1 MRNIGRNT
9 EHASTASR
17 RDAILVKKNYTLYRE
32 TEIISDNTKTG
43 PNGEDAGEMVINVG
57 PQHPATHGVLH
68 LVITLQGE
76 TIKKMEPHL
85 GYIHRSIEKMCESL
99 SYRQFIYVTSRMD
112 YLSAHINN
120 HACAMCVEKGLQIE
134 IPPRAQVIRV
144 LMGELTRVA
153 SHELWWGALAM
164 DVGAF
169 TPFFY
174 AFRERETINDI
185 MEETCGARL
194 TMNYMVPGGVMYDLH
209 PNFQQRVKDFIK
221 LFKSKI
227 DEYDDLV
234 TGNIIF
240 QNRTKG
246 IGVISKED
254 AISFGCTGPVGR
266 GSGVHC
272 DIRKLYPYEVYDK
285 VQFEE
290 IIETAGDSFARYL
303 VRIKE
308 MRQSIH
314 IIEQLI
320 DNIPEGDFQA
330 KTKAVLK
337 LPKGEFYSRVETAR
351 GELGVYIV
359 SEGGTT
365 PYRIKFRSPGF
376 SNLSALEHM
385 VRGSKIGDLMAT
397 MGTLDLVIPDIDR

>member
-1 MRNIGRNT
+1 M
-9 EHASTASR
+9 
-17 RDAILVKKNYTLYRE
+17 YRE
-32 TEIISDNTKTG
+32 TQIVSDVAKT
-43 PNGEDAGEMVINVG
+43 PLTGEGTFTINVG

-68 LVITLQGE
+68 LVITLNGE
-76 TIKKMEPHL
+76 TILNIEPHL

-99 SYRQFIYVTSRMD
+99 TYRQFIYVTSRMD

-120 HACAMCVEKGLQIE
+120 HACALCVEKGMQIE
-134 IPPRAQVIRV
+134 IPSRAQVIRV
-144 LMGELTRVA
+144 LMDELTRIA
-153 SHELWWGALAM
+153 SHELWWGAMAM

-169 TPFFY
+169 TPFFH

-194 TMNYMVPGGVMYDLH
+194 TMNYMVPGGVMHDIH
-209 PNFQQRVKDFIK
+209 PNFQKRVKDFLQLYK
-221 LFKSKI
+221 RKI
-227 DEYDDLV
+227 HEYDELV

-240 QNRTKG
+240 QNRMKG
-246 IGVISKED
+246 VGVLTAEDVISY
-254 AISFGCTGPVGR
+254 GCTGPVAR
-266 GSGVHC
+266 GSGVSC
-272 DIRKLYPYEVYDK
+272 DIRKLYPYEIYDK
-285 VQFEE
+285 LEFDEVL
-290 IIETAGDSFARYL
+290 ETAGDSFARYL
-303 VRIKE
+303 IRLRE
-308 MRQSIH
+308 MNQSIR
-314 IIEQLI
+314 IVEQLI

-337 LPKGEFYSRVETAR
+337 LPKGEFYQRVETAR

-376 SNLSALEHM
+376 SNLSILNHM
-385 VRGSKIGDLMAT
+385 VKGSKIGDLIAA

>member
-1 MRNIGRNT
+1 
-9 EHASTASR
+9 
-17 RDAILVKKNYTLYRE
+17 LYRE
-32 TEIISDNTKTG
+32 TQIINDSRKISS
-43 PNGEDAGEMVINVG
+43 NGEDTGEGELVINVG

-76 TIKKMEPHL
+76 TIQKVEPHL

-112 YLSAHINN
+112 YLSSHINN
-120 HACAMCVEKGLQIE
+120 HGCALCVEKGLQVE
-134 IPPRAQVIRV
+134 VPPRAQVIRV
-144 LMGELTRVA
+144 LMNELTRIA
-153 SHELWWGALAM
+153 SHELWWGAMAM
-164 DVGAF
+164 DLGAF

-194 TMNYMVPGGVMYDLH
+194 TMNYMVPGGVMFDIH
-209 PNFQQRVKDFIK
+209 PNFQKRVKDFIQ
-221 LFKSKI
+221 LFRSKI

-246 IGVISKED
+246 IGILSKED
-254 AISFGCTGPVGR
+254 AISYGCSGPVAR

-272 DIRKLYPYEVYDK
+272 DIRKLYPYEVYNK
-285 VQFEE
+285 VEFDE
-290 IIETAGDSFARYL
+290 ILETAGDSFARYL
-303 VRIKE
+303 VRVKE
-308 MRQSIH
+308 LKQSVH

-320 DNIPEGDFQA
+320 DNIPDGDFQA

-337 LPKGEFYSRVETAR
+337 LPKGEFYSRIETAR
-351 GELGVYIV
+351 GEFGVYIV
-359 SEGGTT
+359 SEGATT

-376 SNLSALEHM
+376 SNLSALDYM
-385 VRGSKIGDLMAT
+385 SRGHKIGDLMAI

>member
-1 MRNIGRNT
+1 MY
-9 EHASTASR
+9 S
-17 RDAILVKKNYTLYRE
+17 E
-32 TEIISDNTKTG
+32 TEILKDTTQVTSG
-43 PNGEDAGEMVINVG
+43 GSEGELVINVG

-68 LVITLQGE
+68 LVITLNGE
-76 TIKKMEPHL
+76 IIKKVDPHL

-120 HACAMCVEKGLQIE
+120 HACAMTVEKALQVE
-134 IPPRAQVIRV
+134 VPLRAKYIRV
-144 LMGELTRVA
+144 LMDELTRIA
-153 SHELWWGALAM
+153 SHELWWGAMAM
-164 DVGAF
+164 DLGAF

-174 AFRERETINDI
+174 AFRERETINEI
-185 MEETCGARL
+185 MEDTCGARL
-194 TMNYMVPGGVMYDLH
+194 TMNYMVPGGVMADIH
-209 PNFQQRVKDFIK
+209 PTFQQKVKDFIK

-227 DEYDDLV
+227 EEYDELV
-234 TGNIIF
+234 TGNVIF
-240 QNRTKG
+240 QNRMQ
-246 IGVISKED
+246 GVGYISKED
-254 AISFGCTGPVGR
+254 AISYGCTGPVAR
-266 GSGVHC
+266 GSGVHS
-272 DIRKLYPYEVYDK
+272 DIRKIYPYEVYNQ
-285 VQFEE
+285 VQFDEVL
-290 IIETAGDSFARYL
+290 ETAGDSFARYL
-303 VRIKE
+303 VRIRE
-308 MRQSIH
+308 MQESIK

-376 SNLSALEHM
+376 SNLSALDHM

>member
-1 MRNIGRNT
+1 MYT
-9 EHASTASR
+9 ETQ
-17 RDAILVKKNYTLYRE
+17 ILKDT
-32 TEIISDNTKTG
+32 TKTAT
-43 PNGEDAGEMVINVG
+43 NSLEGELVINVG

-68 LVITLQGE
+68 LVITLEGE
-76 TIKKMEPHL
+76 TIKKVEPHL

-112 YLSAHINN
+112 YLSAHMNN
-120 HACAMCVEKGLQIE
+120 HTCAMTVEKAMQIE
-134 IPPRAQVIRV
+134 VPRRAQYIRV
-144 LMGELTRVA
+144 LMNELTRIA

-164 DVGAF
+164 DLGAF

-174 AFRERETINDI
+174 AFRERETINEI

-194 TMNYMVPGGVMYDLH
+194 TMNYMVPGGVMFDIH
-209 PNFQQRVKDFIK
+209 PDFQRKVKSFIQ

-227 DEYDDLV
+227 DEYDELV

-240 QNRTKG
+240 QARTKG
-246 IGVISKED
+246 VGVLSKED
-254 AISFGCTGPVGR
+254 AISFGCTGPVAR

-272 DIRKLYPYEVYDK
+272 DIRKLYPYEVYGE
-285 VQFEE
+285 VQFDEVLE
-290 IIETAGDSFARYL
+290 SAGDCFARYQ
-303 VRIKE
+303 VRIREMKE
-308 MRQSIH
+308 SVR

-320 DNIPEGDFQA
+320 DGIPEGEFQA
-330 KTKAVLK
+330 KTKAVIK
-337 LPKGEFYSRVETAR
+337 LPKGEFYQRAETSR
-351 GELGVYIV
+351 GEFGVYIV

-385 VRGSKIGDLMAT
+385 TKGGKIGDLMAT